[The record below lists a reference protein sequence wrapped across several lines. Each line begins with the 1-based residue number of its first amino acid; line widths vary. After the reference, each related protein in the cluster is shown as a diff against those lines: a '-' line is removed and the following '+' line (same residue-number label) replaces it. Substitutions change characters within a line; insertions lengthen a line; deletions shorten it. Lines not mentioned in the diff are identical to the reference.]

1 MRRAIDV
8 VLSDNTTARA
18 SLLYQ
23 YKIGTDTRVSDLETY
38 LLLPLEPK
46 NERKLQAE
54 ATQFTDSL

>member
-54 ATQFTDSL
+54 AT

>member
-8 VLSDNTTARA
+8 V
-18 SLLYQ
+18 
-23 YKIGTDTRVSDLETY
+23 

-54 ATQFTDSL
+54 ATQFTNSL